1 MAIDYRRIPCLS
13 KSPGGGFSDV
23 RVGKSVL
30 KTASPCGGWCQK
42 KKLQNIQPWM
52 AGPHEPPAL
61 HLKKMAGTSTSASTS
76 LSSSSSQTSGQHNY
90 TRQYQQCLVGAIA
103 NIPWAAARQWGYLDG
118 LAQKKNDWALGFR
131 GYKPFTIGWRMYEG
145 TSHHYAQPLTMSGII
160 LSRKNLLMFL

>member
-76 LSSSSSQTSGQHNY
+76 LSSSSSQTSGQHKY
-90 TRQYQQCLVGAIA
+90 TGQYQQCLVGAIA
-103 NIPWAAARQWGYLDG
+103 NIPWAAARQDLATWMVWLKKKTTGHWGLEVISHLLLDEECMKG
-118 LAQKKNDWALGFR
+118 L
-131 GYKPFTIGWRMYEG
+131 PI
-145 TSHHYAQPLTMSGII
+145 TMPNHLRWVGS
-160 LSRKNLLMFL
+160 S